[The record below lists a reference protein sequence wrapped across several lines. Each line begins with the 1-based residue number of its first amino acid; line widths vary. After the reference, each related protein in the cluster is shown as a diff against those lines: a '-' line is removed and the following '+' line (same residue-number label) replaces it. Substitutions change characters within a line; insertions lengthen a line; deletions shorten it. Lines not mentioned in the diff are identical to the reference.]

1 LCSLERD
8 VLQKKT
14 WKQTQRN
21 PKRSS
26 DDSSAVALA
35 ADLVVVAA
43 AAAAVVVAAASL
55 HEIAWLSAADP
66 GAAAFSRVAAPLGPR
81 S

>member
-1 LCSLERD
+1 MCSLDRD
-8 VLQKKT
+8 VQKKT
-14 WKQTQRN
+14 WRQIQRN

-26 DDSSAVALA
+26 DDSSAVAVAVA
-35 ADLVVVAA
+35 ADLVVVV
-43 AAAAVVVAAASL
+43 AAVSL

-66 GAAAFSRVAAPLGPR
+66 GAAVFSRVVAPLGPR

>member
-43 AAAAVVVAAASL
+43 AAAVVVAAASL